1 MFRER
6 IFFFFHDLM
15 KSEDFSRIAPI
26 AQSPEVHHSN
36 IDATKLWVI
45 VYNFTEV
52 FRISFNQTVD
62 LSTLY

>member
-1 MFRER
+1 MFLER